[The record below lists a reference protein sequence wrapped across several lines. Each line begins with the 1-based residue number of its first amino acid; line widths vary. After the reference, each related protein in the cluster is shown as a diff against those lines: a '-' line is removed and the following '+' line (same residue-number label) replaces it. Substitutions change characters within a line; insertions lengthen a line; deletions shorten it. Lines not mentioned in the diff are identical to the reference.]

1 MKKILLLTAMIVAG
15 MMTTSCSSDDDSME
29 QHTALRP
36 GDVPIVLSSN
46 VQPESRT
53 ASPLP
58 VNTSVTVWADDAN
71 SDAYFGAWQLT
82 ANASGKLVSVS
93 VNEQKYYPMDKSY
106 IDIYATSGISTTSNE
121 AFPTTA
127 KSKIVAADQSAANA
141 YKASDVLYGVVN
153 HVNSASTDVDISM
166 YHMMTKVS
174 VSLVAGSEITQ
185 EELATA
191 QVSLVNVQREALFTP
206 AKATAIE
213 MQTPSTRGAMMQAG
227 TDDDNK
233 GEIAM
238 STTACIPPQTVSA
251 GRFIKVSATTS
262 EGLQDFYVTLD
273 NSMTLSSGYSYNFEV
288 TVNNSSSVGY
298 SVSVVP
304 WADETN
310 SNLDMAVVTTAQIG
324 DFVFSDG
331 TWGSLAANP
340 GKTPVAIIFSNTTS
354 VIDFND
360 GYTHGYAMALKNVH
374 SSGSTVGTYKWANS
388 NSDVSGIIN
397 TSYSTWQTSSSDME
411 GRTNTSF
418 INTSSY
424 PAGYAAMTTFAS
436 QVAAPSGTSGWFLPS
451 TGQWYN
457 ILVNLG
463 GMAAEPDGSYYWS
476 GNTSSNFT
484 SKICAT
490 ALNNKI
496 SVVGAGNY
504 DAFFSNTSSNEYYWS
519 SSEYSSSSAY
529 FANFNSSGSMLFAG
543 NGDKSGTRRVR
554 AVLAF

>member
-1 MKKILLLTAMIVAG
+1 MIVAG
-15 MMTTSCSSDDDSME
+15 MMTTSCSSDNDDSME

-106 IDIYATSGISTTSNE
+106 IDIYATSGINTTSNE

-127 KSKIVAADQSAANA
+127 KSKIVAADQSAADA

-354 VIDFND
+354 VVDFND

-388 NSDVSGIIN
+388 DGDVSGIIN
-397 TSYSTWQTSSSDME
+397 ISWQTNTSDME

-424 PAGYAAMTTFAS
+424 PAGYAAMTTYKS

-451 TGQWYN
+451 SGQWYN
-457 ILVNLG
+457 ISSNLG
-463 GMAAEPDGSYYWS
+463 STSATLNSKLSKVGS
-476 GNTSSNFT
+476 
-484 SKICAT
+484 
-490 ALNNKI
+490 
-496 SVVGAGNY
+496 GNY
-504 DAFFSNTSSNEYYWS
+504 DSFGSNESYWS
-519 SSEYSSSSAY
+519 SSE
-529 FANFNSSGSMLFAG
+529 NSSGDAYAAGVFSDGSMSAYVCS
-543 NGDKSGTRRVR
+543 KSPSGRSVRVR